1 VGAWATICNDSI
13 MSESQTYNFST
24 LRVEVDGRIGRLT
37 LTQPEKLNPLGTTA
51 LREIAE
57 AAAWFNA
64 TNATIVIVT
73 GEGRAFS
80 SGFDLREF
88 AAGGNDEFE
97 SGGESRVAADRASN
111 DLGRHMAEA
120 MERMSA
126 LTIAAIKGPC
136 VGGGVVLAGVCDLR
150 IAADD
155 TVFSIPEVDLGIPL
169 AWGGIPRLVREIGPA
184 MTRELVLT
192 CRPFSPEEAQSLGFV
207 NRVVPRAELESAVDQ
222 LAEQLAKKAPGVVRT
237 TKRQVNEAIENV
249 ASTLGSWADADS
261 LGAALR
267 DPEARAA
274 GQAYLAERAR

>member
-1 VGAWATICNDSI
+1 
-13 MSESQTYNFST
+13 MSDELTYDFST

-37 LTQPEKLNPLGTTA
+37 LTQPEKLNPLGTA
-51 LREIAE
+51 CLSEIAE
-57 AAAWFNA
+57 AASWFNA

-80 SGFDLREF
+80 SGSDLREF
-88 AAGGNDEFE
+88 ATGGDESE
-97 SGGESRVAADRASN
+97 SGGESRATADRPSN

-150 IAADD
+150 IAAHD

-192 CRPFSPEEAQSLGFV
+192 CRPFSPEEARSLGFV
-207 NRVVPRAELESAVDQ
+207 NRVVPRAELESAVDE
-222 LAEQLAKKAPGVVRT
+222 LADQLAKKAPSVIRT

-249 ASTLGSWADADS
+249 ASSLGAWADADT
-261 LGAALR
+261 LGTALR

-274 GQAYLAERAR
+274 GRAYLAGRGR